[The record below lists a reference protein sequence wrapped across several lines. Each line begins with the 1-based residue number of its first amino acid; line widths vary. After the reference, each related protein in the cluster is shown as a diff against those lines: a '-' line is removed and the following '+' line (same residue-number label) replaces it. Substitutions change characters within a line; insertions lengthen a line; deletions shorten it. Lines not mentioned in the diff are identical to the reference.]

1 MRISGLCSRAP
12 GNVYSAALTAG
23 ELADAA
29 VEKFG
34 KIKKLAQLTESCFK
48 LRSRYAVKRGAA
60 FKIIAHRQRLI
71 EHAALE
77 HDAELARYLRNVAVG
92 IVAAYDDAAAVG
104 LELAAH
110 DGYGR
115 ALSGSVDAEKGEKL
129 AAPHMKRKIAYGLYA
144 AEAFIQM

>member
-1 MRISGLCSRAP
+1 MQQRT
-12 GNVYSAALTAG
+12 GNVYPAALTAG

-29 VEKFG
+29 VKKLG
-34 KIKKLAQLTESCFK
+34 KLKKLAQLTEPFFK
-48 LRSRYAVKRGAA
+48 LRARYAVKRGAA

-71 EHAALE
+71 KHTALE

-110 DGYGR
+110 DGYGC
-115 ALSGSVDAEKGEKL
+115 ALSGAVDAKECKKL